1 MLGSVGMLAVP
12 SCIENVRFESAKDS
26 LVPVQSKLILCV
38 DDNDCLLD
46 SLQSYLKA
54 KGFRVIACSDGE
66 MALMLLGSGSVDA
79 VVVDYEM
86 PNMNGGEL
94 ATAIRLRSPL
104 IPIVMF
110 SGSVDL
116 PAGSLKNVDGF
127 VEKHSGLSSVG
138 RMLESLLSGS
148 ESIGPS
154 PYFLN

>member
-1 MLGSVGMLAVP
+1 VS
-12 SCIENVRFESAKDS
+12 
-26 LVPVQSKLILCV
+26 VQSKIILCV
-38 DDNDCLLD
+38 DDNDSVLET
-46 SLQSYLKA
+46 LQNYLRT
-54 KGFRVIACSDGE
+54 KGFRVMACSNGE
-66 MALMLLGSGSVDA
+66 VALMLLASRRVDA

-86 PNMNGGEL
+86 PNMDGGDL

-116 PAGSLKNVDGF
+116 PASALENVDGF
-127 VEKHSGLSSVG
+127 VEKHSGFSSVG

-148 ESIGPS
+148 DSITPS

>member
-1 MLGSVGMLAVP
+1 V
-12 SCIENVRFESAKDS
+12 SA
-26 LVPVQSKLILCV
+26 QSKLILCV
-38 DDNDCLLD
+38 DDNDFLLD
-46 SLQSYLKA
+46 TLQRYLRA
-54 KGFRVIACSDGE
+54 KGFRVISCSNGE
-66 MALMLLGSGSVDA
+66 MALMLLSSGPVDA

-116 PAGSLKNVDGF
+116 PASTLENVDGF
-127 VEKHSGLSSVG
+127 VEKHSGFSSVG
-138 RMLESLLSGS
+138 RMLESLLSGGD
-148 ESIGPS
+148 SITPS

>member
-1 MLGSVGMLAVP
+1 
-12 SCIENVRFESAKDS
+12 
-26 LVPVQSKLILCV
+26 
-38 DDNDCLLD
+38 
-46 SLQSYLKA
+46 
-54 KGFRVIACSDGE
+54 
-66 MALMLLGSGSVDA
+66 MALMLLASGPVDA

-94 ATAIRLRSPL
+94 ASAIRLRSPF

-110 SGSVDL
+110 SGSVDV
-116 PAGSLKNVDGF
+116 PARTLENVDGF

-148 ESIGPS
+148 DYISPS

>member
-1 MLGSVGMLAVP
+1 MP
-12 SCIENVRFESAKDS
+12 I
-26 LVPVQSKLILCV
+26 PSKLILCV
-38 DDNDCLLD
+38 DDNDFLLD
-46 SLQSYLKA
+46 TLQRYLRA
-54 KGFRVIACSDGE
+54 KGFRVIACSNEE
-66 MALMLLGSGSVDA
+66 MALMLLASGPVDA

-94 ATAIRLRSPL
+94 ARAIRLRSPF

-116 PAGSLKNVDGF
+116 PARTLENVDGF

-148 ESIGPS
+148 DSISPS
-154 PYFLN
+154 SYFLN